1 MKRRLAFLSAAAGLV
16 LLVSFGVS
24 GPVFSQQSDPQGD
37 QSAIAVRPSA
47 RDGSSMAYDP
57 LRKVVILFGGYDPA
71 LRKDVG
77 DTWKWNGKTWTR
89 VATTGPKARNGAGM
103 AFDVPRNKI
112 VLFGGVATYEKQ
124 ADTWTWNGTK
134 WAKVN
139 VKGPEERFDHSM
151 AYYPRHRR
159 VLLFGGWF
167 ASDTW
172 EWTGSKW
179 IKIGADLDRDR
190 VAMAYDKNRGKM
202 VFFGGF
208 GGGDSHG
215 DTWEFNGKAW
225 IKISE
230 SGPPARN
237 SAAMAYDEVL
247 KKVVLFGGHNWVGG
261 NLVYYGETWAWNG
274 ASWTKVA
281 TAGPGGRSG
290 HAMASDTLRKRV
302 VLFGGGRGE
311 TRLGDTWEWNGKKWT
326 KVDPK

>member
-1 MKRRLAFLSAAAGLV
+1 MRARSVLAAGV
-16 LLVSFGVS
+16 LGFVFLASFLLS
-24 GPVFSQQSDPQGD
+24 GQVFPKPDDSPGAP
-37 QSAIAVRPSA
+37 SAIAARPSA
-47 RDGSSMAYDP
+47 RDDHCMAYDP
-57 LRKVVILFGGYDPA
+57 LRKVVVLFGGYDAA
-71 LRKDVG
+71 LKKNVG
-77 DTWKWNGKTWTR
+77 DTWTWNGKVWKR
-89 VATTGPKARNGAGM
+89 VANTGPKARDGAAM
-103 AFDVPRNKI
+103 DFDVPRNKI
-112 VLFGGVATYEKQ
+112 VLFGGVANYEKQ
-124 ADTWTWNGTK
+124 ADTWTWNGSK
-134 WAKVN
+134 WARVN
-139 VKGPEERFDHSM
+139 VKGPEERFDHAM

-179 IKIGADLDRDR
+179 VRIGQDLDRDR

-215 DTWEFNGKAW
+215 DTWEFNGKTW
-225 IKISE
+225 VMISE
-230 SGPPARN
+230 TGPPARN

-247 KKVVLFGGHNWVGG
+247 KKVVLFGGHDWVGMD
-261 NLVYYGETWAWNG
+261 LVYYGETWAWNG

-302 VLFGGGRGE
+302 VMFGGGQGE
-311 TRLGDTWEWNGKKWT
+311 TRRNDTWEWNGKAWT